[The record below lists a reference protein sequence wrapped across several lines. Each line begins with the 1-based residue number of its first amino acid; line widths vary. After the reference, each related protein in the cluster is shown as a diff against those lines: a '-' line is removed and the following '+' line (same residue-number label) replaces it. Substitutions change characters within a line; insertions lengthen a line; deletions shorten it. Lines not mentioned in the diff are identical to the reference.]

1 MTDDD
6 ALTHLDQRIRTLLPE
21 DYQARYQ
28 DLQPVPMRSAGLV
41 YGDDGQVAWDRI
53 WGSFCDLA
61 MAGGPPHKGRLLS
74 PGSPEAIAAAPARYD
89 EVVEEIRRGVWLAA
103 ALDARPAPD
112 PGWVRV
118 HTFGEAMAGWLLRAI
133 TMENVAVRGHRAAI
147 DLPAAPSFRVEREIK
162 NVVTV
167 IAKTTH
173 YWMGHMPSSQQRAI
187 AALFAAAD
195 ATGPLLTPGGG
206 DAIAEATQ
214 AARVAVAIA
223 DRTGLARAELSA
235 PGWLGLTCGSVG
247 EAIWMMRA
255 LVASHVLARREGTT
269 LCVPLDAVRDPDGD
283 RVVAAVAE
291 VHGLAR
297 RAAAGTQGGAASATS
312 E

>member
-173 YWMGHMPSSQQRAI
+173 YWMGHMPRAQRIEIATLLTALANESPLVQPCWPVDGQQADAAASAA
-187 AALFAAAD
+187 AALTDRLRRETGVRPSAQQYAGWCGVECGDVRAAVW
-195 ATGPLLTPGGG
+195 T
-206 DAIAEATQ
+206 
-214 AARVAVAIA
+214 
-223 DRTGLARAELSA
+223 
-235 PGWLGLTCGSVG
+235 
-247 EAIWMMRA
+247 MRA
-255 LVASHVLARREGTT
+255 LVAHNVLARREGTA
-269 LCVPLDAVRDPDGD
+269 LFVPVNPERDPAGD
-283 RVVAAVAE
+283 RVSAALKRVVA
-291 VHGLAR
+291 LATAR
-297 RAAAGTQGGAASATS
+297 QVF
-312 E
+312 

>member
-6 ALTHLDQRIRTLLPE
+6 ALTRLDQRIRTLLPE

-61 MAGGPPHKGRLLS
+61 MAGGPPHKGRLLA
-74 PGSPEAIAAAPARYD
+74 PGSPEAIAAAPDRYD

-147 DLPAAPSFRVEREIK
+147 DLPAAPAFRLEREIK

-187 AALFAAAD
+187 AALFAEAD

-206 DAIAEATQ
+206 DDAIAEATR

-223 DRTGLARAELSA
+223 ERTGLARAELAA
-235 PGWLGLTCGSVG
+235 PGWLGLTCPSVG
-247 EAIWMMRA
+247 DAIWMMRA

-269 LCVPLDAVRDPDGD
+269 LCVPLDPGHDADGA

-291 VHGLAR
+291 VHRLAQ
-297 RAAAGTQGGAASATS
+297 RAATRSAPGA
-312 E
+312 